1 MPSTSSLGI
10 IVSASVYLLLVRLHR
25 ILPAANSFC
34 IGLPCFAGIP
44 LNAASTS
51 KVKSSVSTI
60 GLRDLLQVAFYSH
73 FALVVLF
80 VLAAAA
86 IVVATALLALLRP
99 VQHGIV
105 ELVASLTAITWCI
118 YGLWLVCSRDSRFRA
133 YSVLFVGFVIGMISG
148 VLQARRLRDVVEVAL
163 DFITSVGFRTSL
175 ETSWTGMSSSF
186 VAIAVVA
193 NGIVFAGTGF
203 SAFFAGQAIYKPSG
217 FGFIWGFVSI
227 LSGVVYTMLVWHLDS
242 NVILCAAACG
252 LAFIR
257 VCAFRAA
264 VKTHLATGIA
274 FAERWLPNVT
284 APAEQLAVKQ
294 QACMPFNKFGIF
306 SLSYA
311 CPVGLIIAT
320 LCLQM
325 QFYSVGAA
333 AGFLLMLQHSVLLA
347 LLTGELAGIALAAC
361 GIFLTT

>member
-175 ETSWTGMSSSF
+175 ETSYELACMTMTDGLECQVHLLRLLLWQMG
-186 VAIAVVA
+186 
-193 NGIVFAGTGF
+193 
-203 SAFFAGQAIYKPSG
+203 
-217 FGFIWGFVSI
+217 
-227 LSGVVYTMLVWHLDS
+227 LSLLGLDS
-242 NVILCAAACG
+242 PPSLRDRPSTSRLVSVSFGALSPFFLASCTRCWCG
-252 LAFIR
+252 
-257 VCAFRAA
+257 
-264 VKTHLATGIA
+264 T
-274 FAERWLPNVT
+274 
-284 APAEQLAVKQ
+284 
-294 QACMPFNKFGIF
+294 
-306 SLSYA
+306 
-311 CPVGLIIAT
+311 
-320 LCLQM
+320 
-325 QFYSVGAA
+325 
-333 AGFLLMLQHSVLLA
+333 
-347 LLTGELAGIALAAC
+347 
-361 GIFLTT
+361 